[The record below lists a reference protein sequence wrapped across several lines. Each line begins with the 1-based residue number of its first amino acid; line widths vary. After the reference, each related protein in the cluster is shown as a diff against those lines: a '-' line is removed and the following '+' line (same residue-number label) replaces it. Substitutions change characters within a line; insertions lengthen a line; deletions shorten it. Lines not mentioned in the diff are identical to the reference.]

1 MIKKKTMQRV
11 LAAVLAAGMISGL
24 TACQGGGSSTGQ
36 NETEAEAT
44 EAAEAGSLANG
55 LTAEEGAEIEIAYW
69 EGSTADKE
77 AWDEVLANLKA
88 DHPEITIVTQ
98 TYPSSDYWDMM
109 DTRIAGNDWPD
120 VIRYSY
126 QKIGKFK
133 SADVMLDLTP
143 YFTQENLD
151 DVSPAFLQSG
161 MYNGK
166 LVAMPHHTD
175 TIALFYNKRMFEE
188 AGIRIPTSVEDGWS
202 WEELMDIS
210 RTLKEKY
217 NLPYAFGGIWENGSG
232 YRYLPFVYMN
242 GGSVLS
248 EDQTEVTID
257 SPEALEAIQFYEN
270 LRKEDLVANTGFTG
284 AHTTNSLFVAEQTA
298 FTFSGSWHCSYMEE
312 NMPGNWGV
320 TYMPVRNG
328 KTGSDMGGNALFAYK
343 ETKYPKAAA
352 IVIDYITNAENMQKF
367 CETGSFIPVRT
378 SLLEGEMNYT
388 NFSDE
393 MRVFSEIVGT
403 IDPKLA
409 ADESSAV
416 FQQINQIFGE
426 EMDPMV
432 VNGSATAED
441 VVANCK
447 SRMTEV
453 LNEQ

>member
-1 MIKKKTMQRV
+1 MKKKTMQRV

-175 TIALFYNKRMFEE
+175 KIGR
-188 AGIRIPTSVEDGWS
+188 
-202 WEELMDIS
+202 
-210 RTLKEKY
+210 
-217 NLPYAFGGIWENGSG
+217 
-232 YRYLPFVYMN
+232 
-242 GGSVLS
+242 
-248 EDQTEVTID
+248 
-257 SPEALEAIQFYEN
+257 
-270 LRKEDLVANTGFTG
+270 
-284 AHTTNSLFVAEQTA
+284 AHV
-298 FTFSGSWHCSYMEE
+298 
-312 NMPGNWGV
+312 
-320 TYMPVRNG
+320 
-328 KTGSDMGGNALFAYK
+328 
-343 ETKYPKAAA
+343 
-352 IVIDYITNAENMQKF
+352 
-367 CETGSFIPVRT
+367 
-378 SLLEGEMNYT
+378 
-388 NFSDE
+388 
-393 MRVFSEIVGT
+393 
-403 IDPKLA
+403 
-409 ADESSAV
+409 
-416 FQQINQIFGE
+416 
-426 EMDPMV
+426 
-432 VNGSATAED
+432 
-441 VVANCK
+441 
-447 SRMTEV
+447 
-453 LNEQ
+453 

>member
-1 MIKKKTMQRV
+1 MKKKTMQRV

-284 AHTTNSLFVAEQTA
+284 AQTTNSLFVAEQTA

-352 IVIDYITNAENMQKF
+352 IVIDYITNAENMKKF

-378 SLLEGEMNYT
+378 SLLEGEINYT

>member
-1 MIKKKTMQRV
+1 MKKKTMQRV

-77 AWDEVLANLKA
+77 AWDEALANLKA

-312 NMPGNWGV
+312 NIPGNWGV

-352 IVIDYITNAENMQKF
+352 IVIDYITNAENMKKF

-441 VVANCK
+441 VAANCK

>member
-1 MIKKKTMQRV
+1 MQRV

-217 NLPYAFGGIWENGSG
+217 NLPYAFGGIW
-232 YRYLPFVYMN
+232 
-242 GGSVLS
+242 
-248 EDQTEVTID
+248 
-257 SPEALEAIQFYEN
+257 
-270 LRKEDLVANTGFTG
+270 
-284 AHTTNSLFVAEQTA
+284 
-298 FTFSGSWHCSYMEE
+298 
-312 NMPGNWGV
+312 
-320 TYMPVRNG
+320 G
-328 KTGSDMGGNALFAYK
+328 K
-343 ETKYPKAAA
+343 
-352 IVIDYITNAENMQKF
+352 
-367 CETGSFIPVRT
+367 R
-378 SLLEGEMNYT
+378 
-388 NFSDE
+388 
-393 MRVFSEIVGT
+393 
-403 IDPKLA
+403 
-409 ADESSAV
+409 
-416 FQQINQIFGE
+416 
-426 EMDPMV
+426 
-432 VNGSATAED
+432 
-441 VVANCK
+441 
-447 SRMTEV
+447 
-453 LNEQ
+453 